1 MDLNR
6 KILEDSK
13 VITSIFEDE
22 DIDEYEPNEIFSNL
36 NISNNQIKLIHQFY
50 SNDFDLCQNQLI
62 QLINAF
68 NILDNINLLGAVVLY
83 KLGKY
88 EYNINLNI
96 PEEYFKSIALSKEEK
111 FENKDKD
118 EDVLL
123 LVKYDQV
130 NILEY
135 FDFEPKEYFIYSC
148 MCGSFEVLKWL
159 CNLKIKNKN
168 KYLNGRFLI
177 NIHADNETPFIT
189 LCINGYLE
197 IAKWLYNL
205 GIERN
210 SPINI
215 HADNEYAFLYT
226 CENGHLDVLK
236 WLYNLGIET
245 NLPIDIH
252 YENEEPFL
260 YACMNGHLEVAK
272 WLHNLG
278 NEPNSAIEKM
288 AYDNAFKIAYKNK
301 HLDVAKWL
309 YNFGIETDFPIDIN
323 ILNS

>member
-1 MDLNR
+1 M
-6 KILEDSK
+6 
-13 VITSIFEDE
+13 
-22 DIDEYEPNEIFSNL
+22 
-36 NISNNQIKLIHQFY
+36 QQFY
-50 SNDFDLCQNQLI
+50 SNEFDFKEDQLI

-68 NILDNINLLGAVVLY
+68 NILDNINLLGSVVLY
-83 KLGKY
+83 KIGKY

-96 PEEYFKSIALSKEEK
+96 P
-111 FENKDKD
+111 
-118 EDVLL
+118 
-123 LVKYDQV
+123 
-130 NILEY
+130 
-135 FDFEPKEYFIYSC
+135 KEYFNKITLKNKKIELNEDILIKYSQLNILKWFYHNISFDFKNYFMYSC

-177 NIHADNETPFIT
+177 NIHFDNETPFIT

-278 NEPNSAIEKM
+278 NETNSAIEKI